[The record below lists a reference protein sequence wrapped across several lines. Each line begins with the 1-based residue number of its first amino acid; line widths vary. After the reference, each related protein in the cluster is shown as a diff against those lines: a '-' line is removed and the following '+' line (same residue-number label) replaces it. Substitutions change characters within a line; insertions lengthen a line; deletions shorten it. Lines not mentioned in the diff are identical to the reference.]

1 MQLAAALLSFLLSPQ
16 TQPHGFLIAN
26 RPIATSFADPASFEA
41 AEADPLCGQYLLRA
55 TANGGI
61 GSDTKDQSEGGWCVY
76 ANEQAG
82 AIETVP
88 AKGEIP
94 EDGQLPELNSQ
105 LRSLLGNH
113 AGKVDQAE
121 EKAPV
126 VPVGGMVNI
135 ANVMQPIKIGTGFA
149 LSLGNGK
156 GKKEEG
162 FAGPSR
168 KNLFEDDE
176 EVDTVGKDTVLLS
189 RSRFSIIYLPDS
201 S

>member
-1 MQLAAALLSFLLSPQ
+1 LLSFLLSPQ
-16 TQPHGFLIAN
+16 SQPHGFLIAN

-41 AEADPLCGQYLLRA
+41 TEAGLLGGQYLLRA

-61 GSDTKDQSEGGWCVY
+61 GSETKDKSEGGWCTY

-88 AKGEIP
+88 GKSKIP
-94 EDGQLPELNSQ
+94 DDGILPEMTPQ
-105 LRSLLGNH
+105 LRSFLGVY
-113 AGKVDQAE
+113 AGKVDQIE

-126 VPVGGMVNI
+126 APVGMVNI

-149 LSLGNGK
+149 IGSIGK

-162 FAGPSR
+162 LAGPSR
-168 KNLFEDDE
+168 KNLFDDE
-176 EVDTVGKDTVLLS
+176 DEVDTVGKDTVLLS
-189 RSRFSIIYLPDS
+189 RSEFPT
-201 S
+201 